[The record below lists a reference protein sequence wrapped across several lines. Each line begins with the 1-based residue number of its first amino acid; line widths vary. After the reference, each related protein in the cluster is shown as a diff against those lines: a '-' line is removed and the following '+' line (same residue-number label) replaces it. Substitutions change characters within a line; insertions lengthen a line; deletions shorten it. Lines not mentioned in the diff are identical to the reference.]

1 MKKNLIVLLVMLA
14 PIFLVRGQ
22 EPIFEE
28 NPIPVERVM
37 PKDSLPDLWIVTIDL
52 TGSMLGDKKYRLI
65 PEGFKEIVGR
75 NECDKNNDC
84 FLLLSSGMT
93 KNELRGSSKKW
104 ANSYGLTYCERD
116 FVSLL
121 IKELSDISN
130 YNQVYRNINRIC
142 IDSKQFKYERSFAS
156 IARPI
161 SIAFLVYNKHFDF
174 LNYRYVYHIQ
184 ITDNG
189 DTNDQ
194 WGIEYHFL
202 RTHYEEHF
210 SDVNGVLPKIACS
223 KFDFVSKGTG
233 NFDDK
238 DMIMYGQL
246 GKKEEPLYINL
257 TRYKTFQEEY
267 HDIKSIDSLL
277 VLDDFHNDHFT
288 IQMNPCGDSVKFVYV
303 DSCQING
310 NSVYVK
316 QYLYPDDKFVV
327 DFDSSFINPKQNKVY
342 VAGSYQEQYHDRILG
357 QRYRKI
363 DYHGKFADVFVSAET
378 IAARQQCLRTTILG
392 VVSTLIAFILFI
404 LFWRNM
410 WVLSIFVNGKQWRIK
425 RKAMNRLK
433 NASFELVSISHNEG
447 IIKNVFFYKGR
458 GIDIDDDKKA
468 RTNPD
473 KPIILLQTW
482 RKLHNPAPIPIEYP
496 RRVWKLKIKRVYE
509 YNCLVNEAVF
519 SFSDYLK
526 HNLCITSSKESWQM
540 PRFDTNPLQE
550 RNFQML
556 ASYYESNAEKFEQ
569 RQNNVMV
576 NLIRRNYLGTDY
588 RSDYAVLN
596 IFDLNYGNSAKQ
608 ILLRYSLVCIVD
620 LDCMASAF
628 VMNKLL
634 STVQKM
640 LKGEHLEK
648 GTIELEPNDNNNLF
662 TSSIEL
668 VVSPML
674 SYIYIGNGRLRK
686 VIYSPFKDVH
696 IDMSGQFD
704 LRSKTVKLYRRYE
717 NLTMS
722 NSPILNGLDFSVVR
736 VRSYYRDTETLSFL
750 GDGKVILLGEEKDYS
765 YGHRLQNSYDRL
777 LNSVNVDKSY
787 YARSLDEIV
796 SAN

>member
-1 MKKNLIVLLVMLA
+1 MKKNLIALLLMLA

-104 ANSYGLTYCERD
+104 ANSYGLTYCKRD

-327 DFDSSFINPKQNKVY
+327 EFDSSFINPKQNKVY
-342 VAGSYQEQYHDRILG
+342 VAGSYQEQYHDHILG
-357 QRYRKI
+357 QRYRKVE
-363 DYHGKFADVFVSAET
+363 YHGEFSDVFVSVET
-378 IAARQQCLRTTILG
+378 MVARLQCLRKIIWSAVCAVLAIL
-392 VVSTLIAFILFI
+392 IFIH
-404 LFWRNM
+404 FWRKTK
-410 WVLSIFVNGKQWRIK
+410 VLHIFVHGKHWSIS
-425 RKAMNRLK
+425 RKAMNGLK
-433 NASFELVSISHNEG
+433 NASFELISISHNEG
-447 IIKNVFFYKGR
+447 IIKSVLFYKGK
-458 GIDIDDDKKA
+458 GIDIEDDKE
-468 RTNPD
+468 RT
-473 KPIILLQTW
+473 KPGQSIVFLQTK
-482 RKLHNPAPIPIEYP
+482 RSLRNPAPIPIELP
-496 RRVWKLKIKRVYE
+496 RKVWKLKRVYK
-509 YNCLVNEAVF
+509 YNCLVDEIIF
-519 SFSDYLK
+519 SFSERLK
-526 HNLCITSSKESWQM
+526 HKLSITSVKELWQT
-540 PRFDTNPLQE
+540 PHFDTNPIQE

-556 ASYYESNAEKFEQ
+556 ASYYESKAERFSKAT
-569 RQNNVMV
+569 NNVMI
-576 NLIRRNYLGTDY
+576 NMIRRNFLGTEY
-588 RSDYAVLN
+588 QSDYAVLN
-596 IFDLNYGNSAKQ
+596 IFDLNYGNSAKK
-608 ILLRYSLVCIVD
+608 ILLRYSLMCPVD
-620 LDCMASAF
+620 LNCVASGS
-628 VMNKLL
+628 VKDELL
-634 STVQKM
+634 SEAHRV
-640 LKGEHLEK
+640 LESEYLEE
-648 GTIELEPNDNNNLF
+648 GTIELEPNNENNLF

-668 VVSPML
+668 LVSPML
-674 SYIYIGNGRLRK
+674 SYLYIGNGRSRK

-696 IDMSGQFD
+696 LDLSGQFD

-722 NSPILNGLDFSVVR
+722 NSPKLNGKSFGVVG
-736 VRSYYRDTETLSFL
+736 VHSYYRDSETLSFL

-777 LNSVNVDKSY
+777 LNGVNGDKSY
-787 YARSLDEIV
+787 YARSLDEI
-796 SAN
+796 